1 MGLNITNLCKR
12 YGEKLALDDFS
23 YSFENGVY
31 GIIGANGAG
40 KSTLMNLISDNVKRD
55 SGSILWNGEDILDLG
70 KKFRSVLGYM
80 PQQSGVYSEFSARE
94 FLRYV
99 AELKELPRSSARLQ
113 IEELLDRVNLK
124 AQAHLKLGTFSG
136 GMKQRVLLAQALLG
150 DPRVLILDE
159 PTAGLDPIERFRLR
173 EYIIEL
179 AKNKIV
185 FMTTHIISD
194 IESTASEILLLK
206 NGRLIKH
213 GTPKELIE
221 EVNGSSLDD
230 VYIAYLGGD

>member
-194 IESTASEILLLK
+194 IESTASKILLLK

-230 VYIAYLGGD
+230 VYIAYLGGG

>member
-194 IESTASEILLLK
+194 IESTASKILLLK